1 MTDSVRSVL
10 DQALGLSD
18 VERAD
23 VVAELLASLRPAE
36 DATEAELRELWAEEI
51 RRRVARVRSGADDAI
66 DWETVRSKAEH
77 RLSAG

>member
-1 MTDSVRSVL
+1 ML

-18 VERAD
+18 GERAD

>member
-1 MTDSVRSVL
+1 MTDSARSVL

-51 RRRVARVRSGADDAI
+51 RRHVARVRSGADDAI
-66 DWETVRSKAEH
+66 DRETVRSKAEY
-77 RLSAG
+77 RLTAG

>member
-1 MTDSVRSVL
+1 ML

-36 DATEAELRELWAEEI
+36 DATEAELRELWAAEI

>member
-1 MTDSVRSVL
+1 VV

-36 DATEAELRELWAEEI
+36 DATETELRELWAEEI

-66 DWETVRSKAEH
+66 DWETVQSNAEH
-77 RLSAG
+77 RPTAG

>member
-1 MTDSVRSVL
+1 MTDSRQSVV

-36 DATEAELRELWAEEI
+36 DATETELRERWAEEI

-66 DWETVRSKAEH
+66 DWETVQSKAEH
-77 RLSAG
+77 RLTAG

>member
-1 MTDSVRSVL
+1 ML

-51 RRRVARVRSGADDAI
+51 RRRRPGAVRC
-66 DWETVRSKAEH
+66 R
-77 RLSAG
+77 

>member
-1 MTDSVRSVL
+1 ML

-18 VERAD
+18 GERAD

-51 RRRVARVRSGADDAI
+51 GRRVARVRSGADDAI

>member
-66 DWETVRSKAEH
+66 DWEIVRSKAEH
-77 RLSAG
+77 RLTAG

>member
-23 VVAELLASLRPAE
+23 VIAELLASLRPAE
-36 DATEAELRELWAEEI
+36 DATEAELCELWAEEI

-66 DWETVRSKAEH
+66 DWETVRSKAEQ
-77 RLSAG
+77 RLTAG

>member
-1 MTDSVRSVL
+1 MTDSVRAVL

-77 RLSAG
+77 RLTAG

>member
-77 RLSAG
+77 RLTAG

>member
-1 MTDSVRSVL
+1 MTDSARSVL

-23 VVAELLASLRPAE
+23 VVAELLASLRPTE
-36 DATEAELRELWAEEI
+36 DATEAELRALWAEEI

-66 DWETVRSKAEH
+66 DRETVRSKAEY
-77 RLSAG
+77 RLTAG

>member
-18 VERAD
+18 GERAD

>member
-1 MTDSVRSVL
+1 VTDSVRSVL

-18 VERAD
+18 GERAD